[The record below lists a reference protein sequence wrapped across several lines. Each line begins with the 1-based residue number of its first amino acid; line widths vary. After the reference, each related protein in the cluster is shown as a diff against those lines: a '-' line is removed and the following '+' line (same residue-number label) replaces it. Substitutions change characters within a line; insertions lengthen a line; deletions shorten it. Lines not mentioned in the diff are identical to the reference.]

1 MIIHRHF
8 SLCFILLFGI
18 SISSLAQD
26 LVYDSSATS
35 ECKPRPFK
43 PLYGGGLLKGQK
55 PSYEPIQINKWVTLT
70 APSYKL
76 PNLVPGVYYSF
87 SSWVKIMGAES
98 ALIWANLGS
107 LQNCEATVVAK
118 RGCWTFL
125 KGGIFLTQPLNTS
138 TLYFEALGGKGINI
152 DVASASLQPFTEEQW
167 RANQQ
172 AVINRERK
180 RDTTITVTDQKGTPL
195 QGAKV
200 KVEQISSGFPFGVA
214 ISSMITQNSQY
225 QEWFKKRFNAAVFEN
240 ELKWP
245 SNEPRPG
252 VLNYNISD
260 QMVYF
265 VTKNKIMTRG
275 HNVVWQ
281 DPKFAPSWTRNL
293 TGPEMQQAVD
303 RRVNSVV
310 DRYKNKFIHWDVNNE
325 LLHYDFYER
334 KLENPNASLD
344 FYKKVQEKDPNAT
357 LFINDFKVVEQCG
370 NTTNVDSFVAK
381 IKEFQANGI
390 AKPGIGLEGH
400 FDIPNPPFMRAVM
413 DKLAT
418 LKVPM
423 WLTEVDISIKYSK
436 EEQAM
441 YLEKV
446 LREGFSH
453 PAINGIII
461 WAGITPKGCWNMCL
475 TDLQFNNTVVGD
487 VVDKL
492 LKEWQTGTLTG
503 VTNNQGSFEF
513 SGFLGTYNVTVENG
527 SKIFK
532 ATYSLSKG
540 AGRQQIKI
548 QM

>member
-55 PSYEPIQINKWVTLT
+55 PSYEPIQINKWVTIT

-107 LQNCEATVVAK
+107 LQNCEATVLAK

-138 TLYFEALGGKGINI
+138 TLYFEALGAKGINI

-167 RANQQ
+167 RENQQ

-180 RDTTITVTDQKGTPL
+180 RDTTITVTDQKGIPL

-214 ISSMITQNSQY
+214 ISSMITQNSHY

-252 VLNYNISD
+252 VVNYNISD
-260 QMVYF
+260 QMVDF
-265 VTKNKIMTRG
+265 VKKNKIMTRG

-281 DPKFAPSWTRNL
+281 DPNFAPSWTRNL

-513 SGFLGTYNVTVENG
+513 SGFFRN
-527 SKIFK
+527 
-532 ATYSLSKG
+532 
-540 AGRQQIKI
+540 I
-548 QM
+548 QCHS

>member
-1 MIIHRHF
+1 MLIRHHF

-26 LVYDSSATS
+26 LVYDSSATT

-55 PSYEPIQINKWVTLT
+55 PSYEPIQIKKWVTIT
-70 APSYKL
+70 APSFTL

-107 LQNCEATVVAK
+107 QKNCEATVLAK

-138 TLYFEALGGKGINI
+138 TLYFEAFGGTKGINI

-172 AVINRERK
+172 AIINRERK
-180 RDTTITVTDQKGTPL
+180 RDTTITVTDQKGIPL
-195 QGAKV
+195 RGAKV

-214 ISSMITQNSQY
+214 ISSMITQNSHY
-225 QEWFKKRFNAAVFEN
+225 QEWFKKRFTATVFEN

-252 VLNYNISD
+252 VLKYNISD
-260 QMVYF
+260 QMVDF

-281 DPKFAPSWTRNL
+281 DPTFVPSWARNL
-293 TGPEMQQAVD
+293 TRPDLQQAVD
-303 RRVNSVV
+303 RRINSVV

-325 LLHYDFYER
+325 LIHYDFYER

-344 FYKKVQEKDPNAT
+344 FYKKVQEIDPNAT

-370 NTTNVDSFVAK
+370 NTTK
-381 IKEFQANGI
+381 
-390 AKPGIGLEGH
+390 GH
-400 FDIPNPPFMRAVM
+400 SDIHNPPYILMF
-413 DKLAT
+413 L
-418 LKVPM
+418 
-423 WLTEVDISIKYSK
+423 
-436 EEQAM
+436 
-441 YLEKV
+441 
-446 LREGFSH
+446 LR
-453 PAINGIII
+453 II
-461 WAGITPKGCWNMCL
+461 
-475 TDLQFNNTVVGD
+475 FF
-487 VVDKL
+487 L
-492 LKEWQTGTLTG
+492 L
-503 VTNNQGSFEF
+503 F
-513 SGFLGTYNVTVENG
+513 
-527 SKIFK
+527 
-532 ATYSLSKG
+532 
-540 AGRQQIKI
+540 
-548 QM
+548 